1 MNPETRYPLARALA
15 LSLVLHAALLA
26 SGARLSAL
34 LPSVARPP
42 DLTLKVRLADPL
54 PVPAPQPELM
64 MREDTPREAPPAA
77 KPSTKPAT
85 TPLEKRLVRP
95 SAEPQHAASAS
106 GVAVLSG
113 EPARRA
119 REQIARE
126 LLYPLEAIEQGLE
139 GEVLV
144 MLFLDDSGNAIAAR
158 VEASSGHRILD
169 EAAVRAARTLR
180 SLPAS
185 APREAL
191 VPVRFRLR

>member
-1 MNPETRYPLARALA
+1 MNPDICYPLARALA

-26 SGARLSAL
+26 SGARLAAL
-34 LPSVARPP
+34 LPSIARPP

-54 PVPAPQPELM
+54 PAPRPELL
-64 MREDTPREAPPAA
+64 MREDTPREAPPTA
-77 KPSTKPAT
+77 KPAT
-85 TPLEKRLVRP
+85 KPVGKRLVRP
-95 SAEPQHAASAS
+95 PAEPKHAASAS
-106 GVAVLSG
+106 GVEVLSG

-126 LLYPLEAIEQGLE
+126 LLYPLEAVERGLE

-144 MLFLDDSGNAIAAR
+144 MLFLDDAGNAIAAR
-158 VEASSGHRILD
+158 VETSSGHRILD

-185 APREAL
+185 APREAR